1 MGPDRTRARNQKRSS
16 GVGELARTL
25 RKKALIAQA
34 SPAKQF
40 EAKDRNDDGHKAK
53 EADAVEVKN
62 GTPSPQ
68 YAAKVRHGLDALPA
82 KVREE
87 LANNNVEMVD
97 SICNAG
103 SE

>member
-1 MGPDRTRARNQKRSS
+1 
-16 GVGELARTL
+16 
-25 RKKALIAQA
+25 
-34 SPAKQF
+34 
-40 EAKDRNDDGHKAK
+40 
-53 EADAVEVKN
+53 VKN